1 MDVNRKKVFVYSCIL
16 ISLSF
21 IISLR
26 PMILS
31 TYTSSNGNSV
41 LLYLGTFLPMA
52 VLFLIA
58 SRYIEHSLPSLC
70 CTLATILTLGNASAM
85 PLLRYTSAY
94 EVSNVLKYSKSLC
107 LNSLTTV
114 LLVPTVWFILW
125 LCNLVYAEP
134 KRHKWICGGYL
145 GISGVLALAIFFL
158 TDKNSGTTII
168 HLPGVSLQ
176 AALPVMIVS
185 IFGISLAWHI
195 QKRSMRIAALV
206 AVGVIN
212 IVLFLRGETG
222 IPLITLLSFCLWYYL
237 LQPTRYS
244 LVTVLLPIILG
255 CGATGVIVIHM
266 FASVLPSTGLLHTLL
281 TKIEGR
287 IFSGSVDQVERA
299 LRNIRTGGFWGSSS
313 YNINVPEAS
322 SDFCLATIL
331 HYSGLIFLILMLA
344 AAIPMFYS
352 GAKYYTNKKHE
363 LCTDIGSVSMA
374 VLFTM
379 LFYNILMCCSY
390 LPVLGS
396 QLPFTGVSITYSIL
410 SAFLLGT
417 ITYSNGMVC
426 DFIDKLKGGLER
438 AQC

>member
-1 MDVNRKKVFVYSCIL
+1 MDVKEKKTFVYCCIL
-16 ISLSF
+16 ICLSL
-21 IISLR
+21 ILSLR

-31 TYTSSNGNSV
+31 TYASSDGNSV
-41 LLYLGTFLPMA
+41 LFYLGTFMPMA
-52 VLFLIA
+52 VLFLVA
-58 SRYIEHSLPSLC
+58 SRYIEHTLPSLC
-70 CTLATILTLGNASAM
+70 CTLATILTLGNAAAM
-85 PLLRYTSAY
+85 PLLKYTSAY
-94 EVSNVLKYSKSLC
+94 EVDNVLTYSKSLC
-107 LNSLTTV
+107 LNSLITV
-114 LLVPTVWFILW
+114 ILVPAVWFILW

-134 KRHKWICGGYL
+134 RHHKWICGVYL
-145 GISGVLALAIFFL
+145 GISGVLALAIFLL

-168 HLPGVSLQ
+168 RLPGVSLQ
-176 AALPVMIVS
+176 SALPVMIVS
-185 IFGISLAWHI
+185 IFGAALSWHI
-195 QKRSMRIAALV
+195 QKRGMRTAVLF

-244 LVTVLLPIILG
+244 LVSVLLPIVFG
-255 CGATGVIVIHM
+255 CGAAGVIVIHM
-266 FASVLPSTGLLHTLL
+266 LASVLPSTGLLHTVSI
-281 TKIEGR
+281 KIESR
-287 IFSGSVDQVERA
+287 IFSDSVDQAERA
-299 LRNIRTGGFWGSSS
+299 LRSIRTGGFFGSSG

-344 AAIPMFYS
+344 AAIPMFYF
-352 GAKYYTNKKHE
+352 GTKYYTIRKHD
-363 LCTDIGSVSMA
+363 LCTDLGSVSMA

-410 SAFLLGT
+410 SAFLLGS
-417 ITYSNGMVC
+417 ITYSNETVC
-426 DFIDKLKGGLER
+426 EFIDKLKGGLEH